1 MSTATDIAPT
11 TAEPLP
17 SAALQP
23 VTRPRSRTL
32 LLGLAAAAVL
42 AALLAFWVSRRGL
55 ETTDNAQIDGEVI
68 AVPARVAGPVAK
80 VLFTENQ
87 TVKAGDLLAQLDDQQ
102 AQARLAQAEANLAA
116 AMASAEAAEADAQVT
131 ETNALGNRSVAEAG
145 YQTASAGAGVVEDQI
160 KEAETAVHAAET
172 SLQQATTD
180 RARSQ
185 SLIQRG
191 AVSKAQYD
199 QSETAYNLASTNL
212 DAARARL
219 ATLRESAS
227 QAKSR
232 IVEASAKVRQNSSV
246 KALIQQSQARAKA
259 ARAQVATAQAV
270 RDLAALDLS
279 YTRILAPQDG
289 ILSKKTIAVG
299 QMVSVGQSIGQ
310 LVTADRWI
318 TGNFKE
324 TQLAHMRVG
333 QPAHLT
339 LDAYPDMTLYG
350 EVESFSGA
358 TGSRFTLLPP
368 DNATGNFTKVV
379 QRLPVRIRLRNV
391 PAEISLRP
399 GLSVDLTVDTRG

>member
-1 MSTATDIAPT
+1 MSTATEAAPV
-11 TAEPLP
+11 PVDSLP
-17 SAALQP
+17 SAAQP

-32 LLGLAAAAVL
+32 LIGLAAATAL
-42 AALLAFWVSRRGL
+42 AALLALWVSRRGL
-55 ETTDNAQIDGEVI
+55 ETTDNAQIDGEVV

-87 TVKAGDLLAQLDDQQ
+87 TVKAGDLLAQLDDAQ

-131 ETNALGNRSVAEAG
+131 ETNAVGNRSVAEAG
-145 YQTASAGAGVVEDQI
+145 YQTASAGAGVVQDQI
-160 KEAETAVHAAET
+160 KEAETAVRAAET

-180 RARSQ
+180 RERSQ
-185 SLIQRG
+185 SLFQRG
-191 AVSKAQYD
+191 AISKAQYD
-199 QSETAYNLASTNL
+199 QTETAYNLAATNL

-232 IVEASAKVRQNSSV
+232 IVEASAKVRQTSSV

-259 ARAQVATAQAV
+259 ARAQVATAQAA
-270 RDLAALDLS
+270 RDLAALELS

-289 ILSKKTIAVG
+289 VISKKTIAVG
-299 QMVSVGQSIGQ
+299 QMVSVGQSVGQ

-324 TQLAHMRVG
+324 TQLAHMRPG

-339 LDAYPDMTLYG
+339 LDAYPGVTLYG

-379 QRLPVRIRLRNV
+379 QRVPVRIRLRDV
-391 PAEISLRP
+391 PSDIALRP
-399 GLSVDLTVDTRG
+399 GLSVELTVDTRG